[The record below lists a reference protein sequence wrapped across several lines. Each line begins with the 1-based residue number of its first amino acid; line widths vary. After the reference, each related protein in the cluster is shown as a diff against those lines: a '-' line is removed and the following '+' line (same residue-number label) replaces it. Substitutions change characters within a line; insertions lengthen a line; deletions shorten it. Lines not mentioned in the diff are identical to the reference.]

1 MELES
6 ALLII
11 PPKPVQAFAYPL
23 REENDPDSFAK
34 VPAHFTIFFP
44 FVPADQ
50 SNEAAEALGP
60 ICAQHSPFVVTL
72 ERYGRFEDVV
82 FLEPSDPE
90 PLIALHRSLAEVYP
104 DYARENYHPHLTL
117 GRAKDPSRIPLPDPP
132 SFTFP
137 VDSVRIYVGSPEDQ
151 AAPYIPRLTIP
162 LG

>member
-23 REENDPDSFAK
+23 REEYDPVSFAK

-50 SNEAAEALGP
+50 SDEAAESLGP
-60 ICAQHSPFVVTL
+60 ICAEHPPFEVSL
-72 ERYGRFEDVV
+72 ERYGQFEDVV
-82 FLEPSDPE
+82 FLEPSNPE
-90 PLIALHRSLAEVYP
+90 PLIALHRSLAEAYP
-104 DYARENYHPHLTL
+104 DLARDDYRPHLTL
-117 GRAKDPSRIPLPDPP
+117 VRAKDPSQIPLPDPP
-132 SFTFP
+132 SFTFR
-137 VDSVRIYVGSPEDQ
+137 VDSIRIYVGSPEDLT
-151 AAPYIPRLTIP
+151 APYIPRLTIP